1 MTADCDL
8 GSLLDAADL
17 QARERAEGEALAAR
31 LLPDLRMAG
40 TWLTRETLAHMAGV
54 TVRDVRL
61 AGEYSHGAIIFG
73 QRGVRAAEQATRDE
87 LQACADAL
95 DSQAAKMKRRAAD
108 VRAYLHS
115 GKVGA

>member
-1 MTADCDL
+1 MKDLYDILGFAD
-8 GSLLDAADL
+8 AD
-17 QARERAEGEALAAR
+17 ARERAEGEAMCAR
-31 LLPDLRMAG
+31 LLPDMRMAG

-61 AGEYSHGAIIFG
+61 AGEYSRGAIIFG
-73 QRGVRAAEQATRDE
+73 QRGVRASEQATRDE

-108 VRAYLHS
+108 VRAYLHA
-115 GKVGA
+115 GKVGAG

>member
-1 MTADCDL
+1 MKDL
-8 GSLLDAADL
+8 YDLLEEAEEDAR
-17 QARERAEGEALAAR
+17 AREEGEAMCAR

-40 TWLTRETLAHMAGV
+40 GWITREALAVRAGV

-61 AGEYSHGAIIFG
+61 AGEYSRGAIIFG
-73 QRGVRAAEQATRDE
+73 QRGVRASEQATRDE

-108 VRAYLHS
+108 VRHYLHS
-115 GKVGA
+115 GGGAFNG

>member
-1 MTADCDL
+1 MKDLYDILGFAD
-8 GSLLDAADL
+8 AEAR
-17 QARERAEGEALAAR
+17 AREEGEAMCAR

-40 TWLTRETLAHMAGV
+40 GWITREALAVRAGV

-61 AGEYSHGAIIFG
+61 AGEYSRGAIIFG
-73 QRGVRAAEQATRDE
+73 QKGVRASEQATRDE

-108 VRAYLHS
+108 VRGYLHA
-115 GKVGA
+115 GKVGAG